1 MYPAKFEYVRALDVA
16 DALAKIS
23 SDEDA
28 KFIAGGHSLVP
39 LMKFRLATPSL
50 LVDISQLRELSYV
63 KDEGDYVAIGAL
75 TRHHDLERSEILKS
89 HVPILSHVAGMV
101 GDPQVRHRG
110 TIGGSVAH
118 GDGASDLPAALLAL
132 DATMVATGS
141 KGEREISARGFFKGF
156 LETDLSSDEILTE
169 IRVPKGIGAWSFKK
183 FNRRA
188 QDWAIV
194 GVAAVRNGS
203 TKIAFVN
210 MGSSPLRSIGCETA
224 LDGGAS
230 IAEAAELA
238 AEGIEPPSDL
248 NASSEFRV
256 HLAKVLTRR
265 ALEEME
271 G

>member
-1 MYPAKFEYVRALDVA
+1 MYPAKFEYVRAFDVA

-63 KDEGDYVAIGAL
+63 KDGGDYVAIGAL

-132 DATMVATGS
+132 DATMVASGS

-156 LETDLSSDEILTE
+156 LETDLSPDEILTE
-169 IRVPKGIGAWSFKK
+169 IRVPKGIRAWSYKK

-230 IAEAAELA
+230 IVEAAERA

-271 G
+271 D

>member
-28 KFIAGGHSLVP
+28 KFLAGGHSLVP

-50 LVDISQLRELSYV
+50 LVDISQLQELAYV

-75 TRHHDLERSEILKS
+75 TRHHDVERSGILQS
-89 HVPILSHVAGMV
+89 HVPILPHVAGMV

-141 KGEREISARGFFKGF
+141 VGQREIPAKNFFKGF
-156 LETDLSSDEILTE
+156 LETDLSPDEILTE
-169 IRVPKGIGAWSFKK
+169 IRVPKGTKAWSYKK

-194 GVAAVRNGS
+194 GVAAVKNGS
-203 TKIAFVN
+203 TKVAFVN
-210 MGSSPLRSIGCETA
+210 MGSSPLRSTGCEGA
-224 LDGGAS
+224 LNKGAS
-230 IAEAAELA
+230 ITEAAELA
-238 AEGIEPPSDL
+238 TEGIDPPSDL
-248 NASSEFRV
+248 NATSEFRI